1 MVDLGSSTVKA
12 GYAGEDT
19 PKAVFSSTVGWL
31 EKGGGDVEMK
41 DAGASEKR
49 STKKGKAAADKEKEK
64 DEGKKE
70 SVGPRYFVDDSGF
83 PRDHAEMVSPFDAEG
98 AVVDWD
104 VVEAI
109 WEHTLKKRLV
119 VQPDEHPILLGE
131 PASASREQREKMVEL
146 LFEKHAPPALFLA
159 KNPVLTSFASGR
171 ATALVV
177 DCGGGGT
184 SVTAVHDGYA
194 LKQASARSPL
204 GGDAITD
211 IVLKY
216 LEKKKA
222 CPIRP
227 RHEFTRRLNK
237 DGETFDVSAVK
248 RPNISSSYR
257 LFKQREI
264 AADVKETTCRL
275 SDRAY
280 DEAEMKNVP
289 TVAYE
294 LPDGNVVDVGAERF
308 KIPELLFR
316 PELLA
321 ELDLGADAPEL
332 KTPDGGDAKGLPA
345 LILDVINS
353 CDVDVRKDLFGGM
366 LLAGGGSMF
375 GQLRER
381 LEAELHDAAPTNVRV
396 KMTASAN
403 AVERKFA
410 TWIGGSILASL
421 GSFQQMWM
429 SKQEYEEHGAQLVH
443 KKCP

>member
-1 MVDLGSSTVKA
+1 
-12 GYAGEDT
+12 
-19 PKAVFSSTVGWL
+19 
-31 EKGGGDVEMK
+31 
-41 DAGASEKR
+41 
-49 STKKGKAAADKEKEK
+49 
-64 DEGKKE
+64 
-70 SVGPRYFVDDSGF
+70 
-83 PRDHAEMVSPFDAEG
+83 
-98 AVVDWD
+98 
-104 VVEAI
+104 
-109 WEHTLKKRLV
+109 
-119 VQPDEHPILLGE
+119 
-131 PASASREQREKMVEL
+131 MVEL
-146 LFEKHAPPALFLA
+146 LFEKHALPAVFLA

-177 DCGGGGT
+177 DCGGSGT

-294 LPDGNVVDVGAERF
+294 LPDGRRRRRRGAVQDPRAAL
-308 KIPELLFR
+308 PPR
-316 PELLA
+316 A
-321 ELDLGADAPEL
+321 ARELDLGAAPEL
-332 KTPDGGDAKGLPA
+332 ARTAGTPGLA

-381 LEAELHDAAPTNVRV
+381 LEAELHDPRRPTC
-396 KMTASAN
+396 
-403 AVERKFA
+403 
-410 TWIGGSILASL
+410 G
-421 GSFQQMWM
+421 
-429 SKQEYEEHGAQLVH
+429 
-443 KKCP
+443 